1 MKLLD
6 WLAPGVGRLSA
17 YARRELK
24 LPSPS
29 LAEAAKASCSL
40 RISVV
45 VPSFNQAKFIE
56 QTLDSLLAEGFPHL
70 EVVVVD
76 GASTDATADVLR
88 AFGPRLSSWV
98 SEPDNGQ
105 ADAINKGFR
114 RSTGEIMAWLNS
126 DDMIVPGTLHRVA
139 RFFAEN
145 PDVDVV
151 YGDRI
156 LVDEEGRDIGRWV
169 LPGHSG
175 SLLKWVDFVPQETL
189 YWRRR
194 AWQAIGGAVDERLR
208 FAVDWDILL
217 RFSKA
222 GLKFAHIP
230 EFLGIFRIHATQKTS
245 SVIATT
251 GREEM
256 TALRRREL
264 GFAPSR
270 SLIILRALPYLLR
283 SRWREIRHGTGN

>member
-1 MKLLD
+1 
-6 WLAPGVGRLSA
+6 
-17 YARRELK
+17 
-24 LPSPS
+24 
-29 LAEAAKASCSL
+29 
-40 RISVV
+40 V
-45 VPSFNQAKFIE
+45 VPSYNQARFVE
-56 QTLDSLLAEGFPHL
+56 RTLDSLLAERYPHL
-70 EVVVVD
+70 ELLVID
-76 GASTDATADVLR
+76 GASTDGTAEVLR
-88 AFGPRLSSWV
+88 RYAPRLSAWV

-114 RSTGEIMAWLNS
+114 RSSGDVMAWLNS

-139 RFFAEN
+139 RHFAEH
-145 PDVDVV
+145 PHVDVI

-156 LVDEEGRDIGRWV
+156 LVDEEGREIGRWV

-189 YWRRR
+189 FWRRR
-194 AWQAIGGAVDERLR
+194 AWQAIGGTVDERLR

-230 EFLGIFRIHATQKTS
+230 EFLGVFRIHATQKTS
-245 SVIATT
+245 SVITTT
-251 GREEM
+251 GRDEM

-270 SLIILRALPYLLR
+270 TLVILRALPYLLR
-283 SRWREIRHGTGN
+283 ARWREIRRGTGN